1 MVDFG
6 SAPPKLTSHVINPLG
21 PIVPKVAQCNS
32 ALRDNSDNSRAI
44 TATTTH
50 RFFVEDYF
58 DSARLQL
65 LTDLNY
71 NFTLQQA
78 VNLKQLI

>member
-1 MVDFG
+1 MFQKFG
-6 SAPPKLTSHVINPLG
+6 NQSCASHSFNPLG
-21 PIVPKVAQCNS
+21 PIAPKVAQYSS
-32 ALRDNSDNSRAI
+32 ALRDNSDNSCVI

-50 RFFVEDYF
+50 CFFVEDYF

-65 LTDLNY
+65 LTNLNY
-71 NFTLQQA
+71 NFTLQQV